1 MSGTKNMQT
10 LEAER
15 SRRENPESGPR
26 FVKVTHW
33 PNRAE
38 KRRLARTKEA
48 AE

>member
-1 MSGTKNMQT
+1 MSGTKNMQA

-15 SRRENPESGPR
+15 GRREHPEQGPR

-38 KRRLARTKEA
+38 KRRLARKKA
-48 AE
+48 QS